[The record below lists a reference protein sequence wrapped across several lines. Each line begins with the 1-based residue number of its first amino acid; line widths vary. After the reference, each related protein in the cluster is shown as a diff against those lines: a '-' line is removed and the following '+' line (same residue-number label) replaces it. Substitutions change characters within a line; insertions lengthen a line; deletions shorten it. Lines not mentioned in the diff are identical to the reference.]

1 MGFIAGKPGS
11 LHSEINVT
19 PLVDVVLVLLIIFM
33 VIVPLSL
40 QGYDV
45 DIPSES
51 VQAPRA
57 EPEHE
62 QVVLAID
69 RSGCHILERPEA
81 EGLPSNCRVRLD
93 AELIPVTEL
102 SSRIGAIFAEREAA
116 DRVLFLSAEEE
127 LNYEGV
133 MRIIDLAKSG
143 VEELRIGIVTEE

>member
-51 VQAPRA
+51 VQAARA

-69 RSGCHILERPEA
+69 RSGCHILERPET
-81 EGLPSNCRVRLD
+81 EGLPSNCQVRLD

-102 SSRIGAIFAEREAA
+102 SSRIGVIFAEREVA